1 MFIRNIHRN
10 MRMNQFRGNLRC
22 ETEEHTELLQTK
34 EEGTNQN
41 SKTASNTRLKRIAI
55 QLETSRT
62 ENMSEEVHR
71 DRHQNGASALRSS
84 SSADTDLDKK
94 CENIL
99 FFCSFI
105 FGTLNFK
112 TLVTYISFIFNFL
125 TTTLLILTIM
135 FYIFRRRLKVPSDCC
150 MLVLC
155 CLLI

>member
-1 MFIRNIHRN
+1 
-10 MRMNQFRGNLRC
+10 MRKRGTYFCQSCLKRKKKAQEN
-22 ETEEHTELLQTK
+22 K
-34 EEGTNQN
+34 N
-41 SKTASNTRLKRIAI
+41 SKQYQTQRET
-55 QLETSRT
+55 QLETSST
-62 ENMSEEVHR
+62 EKMSEEVHR

-105 FGTLNFK
+105 FGALNFK
-112 TLVTYISFIFNFL
+112 TSVMYISFIFNFL

>member
-1 MFIRNIHRN
+1 
-10 MRMNQFRGNLRC
+10 
-22 ETEEHTELLQTK
+22 
-34 EEGTNQN
+34 
-41 SKTASNTRLKRIAI
+41 
-55 QLETSRT
+55 
-62 ENMSEEVHR
+62 MSEEVHG
-71 DRHQNGASALRSS
+71 DRHQNGASALRSL
-84 SSADTDLDKK
+84 SSADTDLDNK
-94 CENIL
+94 CENIF

-155 CLLI
+155 CLLIWNTLVLKYLHCFFTQSKWNWSCIILQYKSAKRDLSATSNSCLCFADFFTSSFDFVNLGKNI